1 MCLLAALKMLDSISH
16 TLQQSTAHV
25 DTTCMTWMGELKL
38 RIDVINSRSHKTA
51 SRYSETSSQATTFGH
66 KRNFG
71 QLTIT
76 LIVMHVD
83 VISTVSFLFKVLIGY
98 GSRKDYL
105 DMRGICIPV
114 RETHKLDSSPCVPF
128 AESEISR
135 TLSKRQLQ
143 YSSVSALV
151 SHNLSLSCSFSRS
164 SRCRLHIWDSTPS
177 HKHWMHVSIGIFS
190 KGRASAMSEYWR
202 PSSAKP

>member
-1 MCLLAALKMLDSISH
+1 MCLPAALKMLDSISH

-71 QLTIT
+71 QLRIT

-135 TLSKRQLQ
+135 TLSKRQLH
-143 YSSVSALV
+143 YSFSMLCQCSSESQLV
-151 SHNLSLSCSFSRS
+151 TLVLFQSFLSLSPPHLGFHSQPQALDACE
-164 SRCRLHIWDSTPS
+164 
-177 HKHWMHVSIGIFS
+177 HWNLLKR
-190 KGRASAMSEYWR
+190 KGQCNV
-202 PSSAKP
+202 